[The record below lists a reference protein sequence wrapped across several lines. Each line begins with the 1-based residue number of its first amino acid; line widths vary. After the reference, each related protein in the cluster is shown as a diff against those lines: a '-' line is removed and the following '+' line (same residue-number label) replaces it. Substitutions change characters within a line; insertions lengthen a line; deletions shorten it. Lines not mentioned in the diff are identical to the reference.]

1 MKFIFS
7 GLIGALTGACAVL
20 LHNSYPPFG
29 AFLSVLG
36 TFVALWSV
44 GRKFGKRRY
53 KIFAAA
59 LWLFVFYIGSNLG
72 AGGELLVQGDNA
84 GSTLLFFGVIALIVA
99 VVLPA

>member
-1 MKFIFS
+1 MKFFFS
-7 GLIGALTGACAVL
+7 ALIGSIAGACAVL

-29 AFLSVLG
+29 LVLSVLG
-36 TFVALWSV
+36 TFITVWSV
-44 GRKFGKRRY
+44 GRKFGRRRY

-59 LWLFVFYIGSNLG
+59 LWLYVFSKGSYLG

-99 VVLPA
+99 VALPA